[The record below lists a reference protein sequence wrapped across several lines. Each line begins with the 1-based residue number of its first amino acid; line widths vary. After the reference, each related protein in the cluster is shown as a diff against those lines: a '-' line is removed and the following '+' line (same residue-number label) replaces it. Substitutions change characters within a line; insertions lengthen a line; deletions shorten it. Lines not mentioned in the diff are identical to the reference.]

1 MKNLFASRK
10 EAVPFGDSL
19 NAANSLYFSQAMQ
32 RKVDELYNMRTLV
45 CILLMAGKESDPRVA
60 HSSRLLGEIG
70 QCRSCIVSASG
81 GLGSRISGKL
91 SAHLKKQDEFVRL
104 IENSF
109 SDARAMH
116 AETSS
121 KSQANGKQLADFLKG
136 PGPNSSSQQMR
147 PPLKR

>member
-10 EAVPFGDSL
+10 EAIPFGDSL
-19 NAANSLYFSQAMQ
+19 NAANSLFFSQAMQ
-32 RKVDELYNMRTLV
+32 RKADELYNMRTLV

-60 HSSRLLGEIG
+60 HSSRLLEEIG

-91 SAHLKKQDEFVRL
+91 SAHLKTQDEFVRL

-109 SDARAMH
+109 SDARARH

-121 KSQANGKQLADFLKG
+121 KILANGRPLADFLKG
-136 PGPNSSSQQMR
+136 PGPM
-147 PPLKR
+147 PAAKRCASL